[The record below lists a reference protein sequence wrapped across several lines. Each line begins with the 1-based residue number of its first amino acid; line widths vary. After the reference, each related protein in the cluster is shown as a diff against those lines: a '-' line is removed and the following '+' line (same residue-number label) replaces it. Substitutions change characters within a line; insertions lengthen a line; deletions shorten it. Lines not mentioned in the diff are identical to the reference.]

1 MFIPRLTKCIT
12 LIIFVVMLGSFI
24 TTHPVQASQP
34 IIAVGDPQTPI
45 SVQLT
50 LEQLPKIG
58 DQTAAT
64 VTVMSREVDA
74 PNTTARLIVPA
85 NMQLVGGADH
95 WQGDLKADQPV
106 SFTAEIKTLARGNA
120 QLKATA
126 RREIDPTNIWADQAI
141 VYFNADRVQ
150 SRQEWMYGDEPA
162 TAVSEDTAQA
172 PDSGVSLSPQALHA
186 PLSIDSSQLQPDNA
200 GAPADFVPAAQKP
213 NAPAGTLTITGKW
226 HYINRAGGTSYVKL
240 LTELLDASNNH
251 LAWAWSDWDGSFSFS
266 VSNPGQFKVR
276 AYTYYRHTSMS
287 IGAIRVIP
295 NGNDSGD
302 NFSIGETYYVT
313 TGAFGPYADGTINVG
328 SWRPSDSYDG
338 RFAWWIYDDMLQ
350 AFFHP
355 YNCQPEC
362 TTNGSWMP
370 DGTTAEWTPTSTIG
384 TYYSFGDNNVHLEGA
399 DKDSQSTIVHEYGHA
414 IMWNVY
420 GGAFPV
426 SGCPSPHYIQYVS
439 ALNCAWT
446 EGWANLF
453 SMAVRNEG
461 WYQWPSGATLNLETP
476 SWTSANWDDGHTVE
490 GRVAG
495 ALWDMID
502 TNNDGLDTWNAPNGF
517 SEIWDVFYN
526 QNDDNYPEF
535 WSAWV
540 ARGHSRHY
548 GLIASYQNTI
558 DYDTAPTISGIPNI
572 TRTGAGPFINVVDLW
587 LYANDAESSDSQ
599 LTYTVESVSNP
610 NLSVTINGFDYINV
624 DPINGWWG
632 TATVTVKA
640 SDGAKSDTDSFT
652 VTILPHTTFVSLIVK

>member
-50 LEQLPKIG
+50 LGQLPKIG
-58 DQTAAT
+58 DQTTAT

-172 PDSGVSLSPQALHA
+172 PDSGVSLSPQALYIPLDNDA
-186 PLSIDSSQLQPDNA
+186 PPPPPSTAAAPGSPISVPSQA
-200 GAPADFVPAAQKP
+200 P
-213 NAPAGTLTITGKW
+213 NAPAGTLVITGKW
-226 HYINRAGGTSYVKL
+226 HYKNRAGVETPVSL
-240 LTELLDASNNH
+240 LTELVDSGGNH
-251 LAWAWSDWDGSFSFS
+251 IAWGWSGWDGNYNFT
-266 VSNPGQFKVR
+266 VSNPGQFRVR
-276 AYTYYRHTSMS
+276 AYTYYRHTSMGIS
-287 IGAIRVIP
+287 ALRVIP
-295 NGNDSGD
+295 NGTDSGN
-302 NFSIGETYYVT
+302 NFSEDETYRVIT
-313 TGAFGPYADGTINVG
+313 PVFGPYADGTINVG

-355 YNCQPEC
+355 YYCQPEC

-426 SGCPSPHYIQYVS
+426 SGCPSPHY
-439 ALNCAWT
+439 
-446 EGWANLF
+446 
-453 SMAVRNEG
+453 
-461 WYQWPSGATLNLETP
+461 
-476 SWTSANWDDGHTVE
+476 
-490 GRVAG
+490 
-495 ALWDMID
+495 
-502 TNNDGLDTWNAPNGF
+502 
-517 SEIWDVFYN
+517 
-526 QNDDNYPEF
+526 
-535 WSAWV
+535 
-540 ARGHSRHY
+540 
-548 GLIASYQNTI
+548 
-558 DYDTAPTISGIPNI
+558 
-572 TRTGAGPFINVVDLW
+572 
-587 LYANDAESSDSQ
+587 
-599 LTYTVESVSNP
+599 
-610 NLSVTINGFDYINV
+610 
-624 DPINGWWG
+624 
-632 TATVTVKA
+632 
-640 SDGAKSDTDSFT
+640 
-652 VTILPHTTFVSLIVK
+652 